1 MSRVERRNIMDN
13 AKVQFV
19 VFKIEERK
27 LASNPYKVEMDVSA
41 NFDNLSDANK
51 YKEAKYSLLRL
62 TPNEHDWCYPQ
73 YKVQQVFFKS
83 FVQADKSA

>member
-1 MSRVERRNIMDN
+1 MDN

-19 VFKIEERK
+19 VFRIEERK
-27 LASNPYKVEMDVSA
+27 LASNPYKVEMVVEA

-51 YKEAKYSLLRL
+51 YKDAKDSLLRL
-62 TPNEHDWCYPQ
+62 EPKEYNWLYPQ

-83 FVQADKSA
+83 FVHADKSA

>member
-1 MSRVERRNIMDN
+1 MDN

-27 LASNPYKVEMDVSA
+27 LGYNPYRVEMEVSA

-51 YKEAKYSLLRL
+51 YKEAKDTLLRVVP
-62 TPNEHDWCYPQ
+62 TEYDWITTQ
-73 YKVQQVFFKS
+73 YKVQQIFFKS

>member
-1 MSRVERRNIMDN
+1 MDN

-27 LASNPYKVEMDVSA
+27 LASNPYKVEMEVSA

-51 YKEAKYSLLRL
+51 YKEAKDTLLRVVP
-62 TPNEHDWCYPQ
+62 TEYDWITTQ
-73 YKVQQVFFKS
+73 YKVQQIFFKS